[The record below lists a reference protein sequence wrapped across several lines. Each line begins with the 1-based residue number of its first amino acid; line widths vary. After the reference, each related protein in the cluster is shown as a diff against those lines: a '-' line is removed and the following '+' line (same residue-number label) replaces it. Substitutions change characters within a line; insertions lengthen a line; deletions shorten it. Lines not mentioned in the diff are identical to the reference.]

1 MLSEQ
6 RMISWKKKV
15 LGLAKIYGTSV
26 RFYPDG
32 NEGGDDDIIDADV
45 ALALDTAIA
54 DAAKAE
60 LKDNKEWDKE
70 RQRADQEAANAR
82 KARELASQVQSELE
96 STRSEADQLK
106 AELAKAKSEAAKAG
120 IEDIELKEE
129 EYDGSDLTLVK
140 AIKSIKKEIAA
151 KDTEIKN
158 LQEAN
163 KKAEQA
169 TQQDKAAQKRNS
181 DYEEL
186 LSALDNEFDAD
197 CRNEAVTK
205 FNDLVSAGNVPKGN
219 PAKATLIMAKCYKE
233 VYATKHK
240 GGKPNKSG
248 LTLDTGSGGGART
261 NLAGSKLKKGS
272 LDEVAAQAAKM
283 LIKT

>member
-15 LGLAKIYGTSV
+15 LGLAKTYGTSV

-32 NEGGDDDIIDADV
+32 NEDDSVDAGVD
-45 ALALDTAIA
+45 LLDETIE
-54 DAAKAE
+54 DGEKAE
-60 LKDNKEWDKE
+60 LKGNKEWDKE

-82 KARELASQVQSELE
+82 KARDLASQVQSELE
-96 STRSEADQLK
+96 TTRSEAEQLRT
-106 AELAKAKSEAAKAG
+106 ELAKAKSEAAKAG
-120 IEDIELKEE
+120 IEDVELKEE

-151 KDTEIKN
+151 KDAEIKN

-163 KKAEQA
+163 KKTEQA
-169 TQQDKAAQKRNS
+169 TQQDKAAQRRNA

-186 LSALDNEFDAD
+186 LSALDSEFDAD

-205 FNDLVSAGNVPKGN
+205 FNDLVAAGNVPKGN

-233 VYATKHK
+233 IYAVKHK
-240 GGKPNKSG
+240 GGKSNKTG
-248 LTLDTGSGGGART
+248 LALDTGSGGNAGIR
-261 NLAGSKLKKGS
+261 LSGSKLKKGS

-283 LIKT
+283 SIKT

>member
-1 MLSEQ
+1 MLSET

-15 LGLAKIYGTSV
+15 LGLAKIYGTSA
-26 RFYPDG
+26 RFYPGG
-32 NEGGDDDIIDADV
+32 NTGDDDDIIDGDV
-45 ALALDTAIA
+45 ALDTAIE
-54 DAAKAE
+54 DGEKAE
-60 LKDNKEWDKE
+60 LKGNKEWDKE
-70 RQRADQEAANAR
+70 RQRADQEAANAKR
-82 KARELASQVQSELE
+82 ARELASQVQSELE
-96 STRSEADQLK
+96 TTRSEAEQLK
-106 AELAKAKSEAAKAG
+106 AELTKAKSEAANAG
-120 IEDIELKEE
+120 IEDVELKEE

-151 KDTEIKN
+151 KDAEIKN

-169 TQQDKAAQKRNS
+169 TQQDRAAQKRNA

-205 FNDLVSAGNVPKGN
+205 FNDLVAAGNVPKGN

-233 VYATKHK
+233 VFAVKHK
-240 GGKPNKSG
+240 GTKPNKSE
-248 LTLDTGSGGGART
+248 LALDTGSGGGART
-261 NLAGSKLKKGS
+261 NLSGSKLKKGS
-272 LDEVAAQAAKM
+272 LEEVAAQAAKM
-283 LIKT
+283 SIKT